1 MVANILI
8 NGLIFGGMYAVLA
21 SGFALVFGVAR
32 ILNMAHTAF
41 YMVAAFCIYSLTS
54 FLGVNPWISSLI
66 GAGLATGLA
75 MISYIL
81 CIDRIKQHESTVM
94 VITIAIAMII
104 QESLLLTFRG
114 QFRGINPFIPGYAD
128 IFGTHITNQ
137 HILTIITGLIAL
149 GLIWIV
155 LYRTKLGSAIRAI
168 SQDRE
173 AASLSGINV
182 GRVILLAVGISA
194 AFAGV
199 AGAVVAPMVT
209 VYPLMWQPPLI
220 MILAAVVLGGLGSL
234 KGAIIGAF
242 ILGFVE
248 SAVVFLIPMGGFLK
262 EAVALSVMLL
272 VLIFRSEGLFGI
284 VFEEERL

>member
-1 MVANILI
+1 MVANIIL

-32 ILNMAHTAF
+32 VLNMAHTAF

-54 FLGVNPWISSLI
+54 FFGVNPWISSLI
-66 GAGLATGLA
+66 GIGLAVGLA
-75 MISYIL
+75 MLSYIL
-81 CIDRIKQHESTVM
+81 CIDRVKQHESTVM

-104 QESLLLTFRG
+104 QESLLLAFKGRY
-114 QFRGINPFIPGYAD
+114 RGINPFIPGYAE
-128 IFGTHITNQ
+128 ILGTRITYQ

-155 LYRTKLGSAIRAI
+155 LYRTKFGSAVRAI

-173 AASLSGINV
+173 AASLTGINV
-182 GRVILLAVGISA
+182 GRVILLTVGISA

-199 AGAVVAPMVT
+199 AGTVVAPMVT

-234 KGAIIGAF
+234 KGSIIGAF

-248 SAVVFLIPMGGFLK
+248 SAVIFLIPMGGFLK
-262 EAVALSVMLL
+262 EAVALFVMLL

>member
-1 MVANILI
+1 LVANILI

-54 FLGVNPWISSLI
+54 ILGINPWISSLI
-66 GAGLATGLA
+66 GVGLATGLA

-81 CIDRIKQHESTVM
+81 CIDRVKQHESTVM

-114 QFRGINPFIPGYAD
+114 QYRGINPFIPGYAE

-137 HILTIITGLIAL
+137 HILTIITGLIAI

-155 LYRTKLGSAIRAI
+155 LYRTKLGSAVRAV

-173 AASLSGINV
+173 AAGLTGINV

-234 KGAIIGAF
+234 KGSIIGAF

>member
-1 MVANILI
+1 LLANILI

-54 FLGVNPWISSLI
+54 FLGINPWISSLI
-66 GAGLATGLA
+66 GVGLATGLA

-81 CIDRIKQHESTVM
+81 CIDRVKQHESTVM

-114 QFRGINPFIPGYAD
+114 QYRGINPFIPGYAE
-128 IFGTHITNQ
+128 IFGTHIT
-137 HILTIITGLIAL
+137 GLIAI

-155 LYRTKLGSAIRAI
+155 LYRTKLGSAVRAV

-173 AASLSGINV
+173 AAGLTGINV

-234 KGAIIGAF
+234 KGSIIGAF